1 MYCQVGKDSDVTA
14 FFHRMGHLVCET
26 CDEQFQS
33 KSGLKL
39 HLQAHIDRGDRG
51 VASGIAT
58 LQSEMEAMWRQASR
72 EGGDSIRRPKA
83 LSTLA
88 RVLLT
93 VINP

>member
-1 MYCQVGKDSDVTA
+1 MYCRVGTDSDVTA

-33 KSGLKL
+33 KGGLKL
-39 HLQAHIDRGDRG
+39 HLQAHLDRGDR
-51 VASGIAT
+51 VQSGITT
-58 LQSEMEAMWRQASR
+58 LQSEMEAMWRQASL
-72 EGGDSIRRPKA
+72 EGRDSIPRPKV
-83 LSTLA
+83 LSMIA